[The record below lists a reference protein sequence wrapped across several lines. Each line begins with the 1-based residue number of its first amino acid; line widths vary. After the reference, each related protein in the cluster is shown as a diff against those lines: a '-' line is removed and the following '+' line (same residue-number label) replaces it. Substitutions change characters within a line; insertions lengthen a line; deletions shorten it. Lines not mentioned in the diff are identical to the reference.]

1 MQRLFSWTWSG
12 KRFFRLGT
20 FLTVGL
26 LVTGCATDMTRERE
40 RSAALRNIGQAYL
53 MQRDFTA
60 ALSKLLEAEAVYAD
74 DPILQN
80 YLGLAYRAK
89 ARFAEAADHFGQALA
104 LDPAYAPARNNLGE
118 TYLAMSRWD
127 DAIAV
132 FEPLSE
138 ALLYATPHFVDLNL
152 GWAYFNRNDIPSA
165 LMHYQKAADYY
176 RQGIIPK
183 DVNYLKAQRGVTRCL
198 TAQGRLEAARQIIR
212 DTIALAPDF
221 APLFLDLGRIE
232 FERKDFSASAEAYRQ
247 VIALAPDSLEAREA
261 QIALQQMP

>member
-1 MQRLFSWTWSG
+1 MQ
-12 KRFFRLGT
+12 KRFLWNRSRGRFVRLWA
-20 FLTVGL
+20 FLAVGL
-26 LVTGCATDMTRERE
+26 LIAGCATDMTQERE

-60 ALSKLLEAEAVYAD
+60 ALAKLLEAEAVYAD

-89 ARFAEAADHFGQALA
+89 ARFAEAADHFSQAMA
-104 LDPAYAPARNNLGE
+104 LDPDYAPARNNLGE
-118 TYLAMSRWD
+118 TYLAMARWD

-152 GWAYFNRNDIPSA
+152 GWAYFNRNDISA
-165 LMHYQKAADYY
+165 ALRHYQKAADYY
-176 RQGIIPK
+176 RQGTPK
-183 DVNYLKAQRGVTRCL
+183 DVNYLKAQRGVARCL
-198 TAQGRLEAARQIIR
+198 AAQGRLEAARQIIS

-232 FERKDFSASAEAYRQ
+232 FERRDFLASAEAYRK
-247 VIALAPDSLEAREA
+247 VIALAPDSMEAREA